1 MRFRIQIVVETE
13 AGSQVQ
19 EIVEIAGLERNDHRL
34 AEVGLTLA
42 ESKRVLADIQKIV
55 VEQQVSEYL
64 EGQRR
69 CPCCGK
75 VRGVKSSHRLT
86 FQTLF
91 GNLEIGSPRWNHC
104 RCQPNQTKT
113 FSPLLGLLHEHVSPE
128 RLYLESKWA
137 SLISIELTAQLLKD
151 TLPIVETINA
161 ATVRNHLHLIAERAE
176 EELGEEQGMFVDGCP
191 RDWAALPCPPAPLTV
206 GIDGCYVRHWED
218 KKAHFEVIVGKV
230 MAEEE
235 PSRCFGFVQ
244 TYDEKPKRRLFELLK
259 GQGMQMNQR
268 VMFFS
273 DGGAD
278 IRDLQLYLN
287 PEAEH
292 YLDWF
297 HVTMRL
303 TVMGQYAKG
312 LEISSG
318 KREELLK
325 LLESTKHYLW
335 HGNVYRARDRI
346 EDTLDFLDSEEVVG
360 DNLPKLRKALE
371 EFDQYIKV
379 NQARIPNYGERWR
392 NQEAIATG
400 FVESAVNQIVSKRF
414 CKKQQMQW
422 TKKGAHL
429 LLQMRTQV
437 LDDRLEQ
444 TFRGWYTGF
453 RPAENNALSRVA

>member
-1 MRFRIQIVVETE
+1 MTFRIQIVVETE
-13 AGSQVQ
+13 AGPQGQ
-19 EIVEIAGLERNDHRL
+19 EIVEIACLTRNDRKL

-42 ESKRVLADIQKIV
+42 EGKEVLAAIQKIV
-55 VEQQVSEYL
+55 VQQQVEEYL
-64 EGQRR
+64 EAQRP
-69 CPCCGK
+69 CPHCSE

-91 GNLEIGSPRWNHC
+91 GNVEIRSPRWSHC
-104 RCQPNQTKT
+104 GCQAQPTKT
-113 FSPLLGLLHEHVSPE
+113 FSPLPELLDEHVSPE

-137 SLISIELTAQLLKD
+137 SLISFELAARLLQD
-151 TLPIVETINA
+151 TLPIAETINA
-161 ATVRNHLHLIAERAE
+161 ATVRNHLHQIAERTEA
-176 EELGEEQGMFVDGCP
+176 ELGEEQGIFIDGCP
-191 RDWAALPCPPAPLTV
+191 RDWAALPCPPPPLTV
-206 GIDGCYVRHWED
+206 GIDGSYVRHWED

-230 MAEEE
+230 MAEEGAD
-235 PSRCFGFVQ
+235 RCFGFVQ

-278 IRDLQLYLN
+278 IRDLQQYLS

-297 HVTMRL
+297 HVTMRI

-312 LEISSG
+312 LEISSA

-346 EDTLDFLDSEEVVG
+346 EDTLGFLDSEEVVG

-371 EFDQYIKV
+371 EFDQYITT

-392 NQEAIATG
+392 NEEAIATG

-414 CKKQQMQW
+414 VKKQQMQW

-429 LLQMRTQV
+429 LLQVRTQV
-437 LDDRLEQ
+437 LDNRLEE
-444 TFRGWYTGF
+444 TFRGWYPGF
-453 RPAENNALSRVA
+453 RPAENSAPRVA